1 MDKVQAFLDRAA
13 VVMRSA
19 VTYIVLAMSVVQ
31 TVILAVGDDIPEVAQ
46 YGAHVLAF
54 LGGVVAV
61 IRRVT
66 PVDAEDRGVLPSE
79 V

>member
-54 LGGVVAV
+54 LGGEA
-61 IRRVT
+61 
-66 PVDAEDRGVLPSE
+66 VDAEDRGVLPSE